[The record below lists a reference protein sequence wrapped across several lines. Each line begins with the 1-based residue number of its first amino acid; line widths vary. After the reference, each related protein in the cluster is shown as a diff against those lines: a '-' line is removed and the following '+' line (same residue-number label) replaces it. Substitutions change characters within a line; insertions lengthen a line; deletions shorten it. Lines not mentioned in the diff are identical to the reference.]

1 VRKCE
6 INAESVAWLR
16 DDDNYDDIIMD
27 PNEQL
32 FPAGGGSLLVRAFA
46 WLFCVGRS
54 LALFCIR
61 KFETQLSPEISPPI
75 SLLVASRTRRTF
87 YAVPPRYATSS
98 ILKG

>member
-1 VRKCE
+1 VRKYE

-16 DDDNYDDIIMD
+16 DDDYDDIIMD

-61 KFETQLSPEISPPI
+61 KFETQLSP
-75 SLLVASRTRRTF
+75 
-87 YAVPPRYATSS
+87 
-98 ILKG
+98 